1 MKNVSMSSHS
11 EKFLLPHLFT
21 MFHCLKNKPKRSMY
35 FFYFWLF
42 PSSAASI
49 PVELS
54 AYTLTLFSEYV
65 EFISVSSV

>member
-11 EKFLLPHLFT
+11 EKFLLPHFFT
-21 MFHCLKNKPKRSMY
+21 MFRCLKNKPKRSRY

-42 PSSAASI
+42 PPSTDSI

>member
-1 MKNVSMSSHS
+1 
-11 EKFLLPHLFT
+11 
-21 MFHCLKNKPKRSMY
+21 MY

-65 EFISVSSV
+65 EFISVSSVWQWLQLGTQAEAVMFV

>member
-1 MKNVSMSSHS
+1 MSSHS

-21 MFHCLKNKPKRSMY
+21 MFHCLKNKPQRSMY

-54 AYTLTLFSEYV
+54 TYTLTLFSEYV